1 MHVGFIGFGLIA
13 GSIAHAIRVNPATAS
28 WTIAAWSPSGEG
40 PARARTDRVI
50 TVAAKEPE
58 AVLTDADLVILA
70 APATACLTLI
80 DKLVGEWRHLLR
92 PDAIVTDVASTKAM
106 IVERADA
113 TGLWFVGG
121 HPMAG
126 REAAGYG
133 AADPELFVDRP
144 WIVVPGA
151 LAGANDVQRVVEL
164 ATACR
169 ARAIEMDAAVHDR
182 TVAGI
187 SHLPLIVAAAF
198 VEAVAGTRERPRDD
212 WPAAADLAAGGWR
225 DATRVAR
232 GDPAMGAAI
241 AATNGPLIA
250 ARLRDLRVVLD
261 GWLAELEASG
271 GSDEAAMA
279 ARFAAARAVLD
290 ESP

>member
-1 MHVGFIGFGLIA
+1 
-13 GSIAHAIRVNPATAS
+13 
-28 WTIAAWSPSGEG
+28 
-40 PARARTDRVI
+40 
-50 TVAAKEPE
+50 
-58 AVLTDADLVILA
+58 
-70 APATACLTLI
+70 
-80 DKLVGEWRHLLR
+80 
-92 PDAIVTDVASTKAM
+92 
-106 IVERADA
+106 
-113 TGLWFVGG
+113 
-121 HPMAG
+121 MAG
-126 REAAGYG
+126 REAAGYRS
-133 AADPELFVDRP
+133 ADPELFVDRP

-187 SHLPLIVAAAF
+187 SHLPLIVAAAL
-198 VEAVAGTRERPRDD
+198 VEAVAGTLERPRDD
-212 WPAAADLAAGGWR
+212 WPAAAALAAGGWR
-225 DATRVAR
+225 DTTRVAR

-241 AATNGPLIA
+241 AATNGPVVA
-250 ARLRDLRVVLD
+250 ARLRDLQAVLD

-279 ARFAAARAVLD
+279 ARFAAARAALD